1 MEDTIAAIATSS
13 GIASIGIIRISGKET
28 FNIIKKIFKTNKK
41 LVIEPNTIK
50 YGYIQY
56 EGKKIDEVLVS
67 FFVKPHS
74 FTKEDV
80 CEINCHG
87 GIAVVKK
94 ILEVVLENGARLA
107 EPGEFTKRAFLNGR
121 IDLSQAEAIIEVINS
136 KTDRMLKESEKQL
149 NGTLANDINDIEKE
163 LLDIISDVEA
173 NIDYPEYDI
182 EETTNKEIEKKL
194 NIIKEKLNKLIGT
207 FNTGK
212 ILREGINIA
221 LVGKPNVGKSS
232 ILNRL
237 LREERAIVTDIKG
250 TTRDTIEEYINIKGI
265 MVKIFD
271 TAGIRE
277 TEDIIER
284 KGVDK
289 SIELIE
295 KADIILGIFDS
306 SNNMDEEDKY
316 ILEKIKDKNSII
328 VFNKIDIKSN
338 NNFSIEINK
347 DKIIEI
353 SAKEDIGI
361 ENLQDKIYEL
371 CNIDDNIKDN
381 ETIITNT
388 RHRNILEKAVK
399 NIDECLIEI
408 NNNIPID
415 MLSIK
420 ITDTLNILGEITGK
434 TVTEEI
440 INTIFSKFC
449 LGK

>member
-28 FNIIKKIFKTNKK
+28 FNIIKKIFRTNKE
-41 LVIEPNTIK
+41 LIIEPNTIK
-50 YGYIQY
+50 YGFIEYNGEY
-56 EGKKIDEVLVS
+56 IDEVLVS

-74 FTKEDV
+74 FTKEDI

-87 GIAVVKK
+87 GISVIKK
-94 ILEVVLENGARLA
+94 ILQIVLENGARLA

-136 KTDRMLKESEKQL
+136 KTDRILKESEKQL
-149 NGTLANDINDIEKE
+149 KGNLTSNINNIEND

-182 EETTNKEIEKKL
+182 EEVTNKKIDEKL
-194 NIIKEKLNKLIGT
+194 QTIKEKLNKLIST
-207 FNTGK
+207 FSTGK
-212 ILREGINIA
+212 ILREGVNVA

-250 TTRDTIEEYINIKGI
+250 TTRDTIEEFINIKGI

-277 TEDIIER
+277 TDDIIEK

-295 KADIILGIFDS
+295 KADIILAIFDS
-306 SNNMDEEDKY
+306 SNELDEEDKY
-316 ILEKIKDKNSII
+316 ILEKIKDRNNII
-328 VFNKIDIKSN
+328 VFNKIDINDKLNLEDKYN
-338 NNFSIEINK
+338 N
-347 DKIIEI
+347 IIKI
-353 SAKEDIGI
+353 SAKEDMGI
-361 ENLQDKIYEL
+361 ELLENKIYEM

-381 ETIITNT
+381 ETIITNV
-388 RHRNILEKAVK
+388 RHKDILEKALN
-399 NIDECLIEI
+399 NINQCLLE
-408 NNNIPID
+408 NKNNIPLD

-420 ITDTLNILGEITGK
+420 IIDTLNILGEITGK